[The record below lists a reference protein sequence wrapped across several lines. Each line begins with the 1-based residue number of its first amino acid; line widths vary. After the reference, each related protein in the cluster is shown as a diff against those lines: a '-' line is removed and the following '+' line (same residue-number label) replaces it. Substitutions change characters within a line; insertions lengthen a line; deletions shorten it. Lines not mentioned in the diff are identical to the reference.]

1 MGLVPAGLAER
12 ITAYHDD
19 GPAWLSELP
28 ALVERCAAQWDLTV
42 LSAYEPGGD
51 ASWVAPVRRRSGE
64 LAVLQITVPSAAQPD
79 QAVALRAWGGGGAV
93 GLFEY
98 DDTVWAS
105 LLECCVP
112 GDHASELAPPEAD
125 EVAATVLPRLWAA
138 PLPASMPALGE
149 MCGFRSRVMAGRAKS
164 FPENAAA
171 FLEASRLYVS
181 LPASA
186 PRTVLLHG
194 DFHRRN
200 VLRSARGWLAV
211 DPMPWVGDPSFD
223 VACFLQHD
231 MDDPA
236 TIARADALSVRL
248 GLDRERTRQWLF
260 AVAVQA
266 ASWFLSEGDTARYR
280 AIVQVVADL

>member
-12 ITAYHDD
+12 ITAYHGD
-19 GPAWLSELP
+19 GSAWLDELP
-28 ALVERCAAQWDLTV
+28 KLVERCAAQWDLTV

-64 LAVLQITVPSAAQPD
+64 LAVLQLTVPSAAQPN
-79 QAVALRAWGGGGAV
+79 QAVALRAWGGRGAV
-93 GLFEY
+93 ELLEY
-98 DDTVWAS
+98 DEKVCAS

-112 GDHASELAPPEAD
+112 GDHASELSPTEAD
-125 EVAATVLPRLWAA
+125 EVAATVLPLLWAVQ
-138 PLPASMPALGE
+138 PPESMPPLGE
-149 MCGFRSRVMAGRAKS
+149 LCGLRSRVMAGRAES

-171 FLEASRLYVS
+171 FLEASRRYVS
-181 LPASA
+181 LPAST

-200 VLRSARGWLAV
+200 VLRSGRGWLAV

-231 MDDPA
+231 LDDTS
-236 TIARADALSVRL
+236 TIGRADALSHRL
-248 GLDRERTRQWLF
+248 GLDPERTRQWLF
-260 AVAVQA
+260 PVAVQA
-266 ASWFLSEGDTARYR
+266 ASWFLSEGDTTRYR
-280 AIVQVVADL
+280 AIVRVVADL